1 MAKTIAIQIE
11 VDGAKQAVSTIGE
24 LETAIEQLTEELK
37 ETEIGSERFQQLTAE
52 LNEARSALKGFE
64 QTFEGL
70 DPQQQT
76 QAYLAFGE
84 SVVSGIL
91 LAQEALRSFGVE
103 NENVNNAVEKSTQAI
118 NLALQARIV
127 IEGALE
133 ARVIATTIAQ
143 RALNTATVAG
153 NAALR
158 TLFTTMLANPI
169 TAVVVA
175 ITALVAAFITFSDEV
190 EENNEVLDE
199 NAAKQKILEIQSK
212 ALARE
217 LNALS
222 KATEN
227 YIEGIEDFDL
237 STAISEVERLE
248 EEISNLQQTQSETTD
263 FDFDVSINLIKR
275 GVLLEDLNLTY
286 ADSIEFL
293 DLIIAKQ
300 EEYNE
305 QLKLTPGQSNYAKFL
320 NDNIELLED
329 LEEQLLEII
338 DSGEQQSEALETQL
352 AAVNKRIKEL
362 RAEISA
368 TKLENFT
375 DDLQDAAEA
384 VGNLNRNL
392 LEFGDTPEPEIIESL
407 KELLQ
412 LQVQLREAAEESRQT
427 LGDVFTEYFDSVK
440 DASGE
445 VDTFGT
451 KVDEVRETLNEAF
464 TTGDLEQFGKTLTEI
479 QEEFLSEENVD
490 KFTEEQRK
498 AITQILSGYEVAFSS
513 LQQLGVK
520 TEDEFKTIIQPLLD
534 GLTNKLQLE
543 GKINFEE
550 VNGTIEEFQLKFENI
565 QKGTAQFYEKR
576 QELIDEIARTQLEQV
591 NLEALSAEDRKKAQE
606 EAVKLAEEQAD
617 AIIDI
622 ITNTAAAEDA
632 IRGVLFTTQELTDEV
647 SDTSND
653 FDELFGLIISN
664 FDKIEDEF
672 DFEKLLTP
680 DPSALQSNLN
690 AITNFLK
697 EVSDGAIDLEQFT
710 QEQREEIL
718 KEFLKRRE
726 NLLKENQETE
736 LVIIQET
743 VDNYLAISQSIQGLG
758 QALAENSQYQ
768 VERIQENTKDLLDQI
783 VGDSEEAVA
792 LRQEIEEDAAREIG
806 IIQKE
811 ARLRELR
818 LTQLQAVAD
827 AASAIINAL
836 KLPPPFGA
844 IAAGIVGAAT
854 SIQLGVIQSQI
865 ADTQS
870 LQFAE
875 GGLVEGPGSGTSD
888 SIPALLS
895 NGEYVINAKA
905 TERFLPILE
914 QINNQNPQQFS
925 QGGFVLGNNLMNTI
939 TTQQSFDDSRIVE
952 ALENNQSIPVRAYV
966 FEKDMTNAQQIEKRL
981 QELSKL

>member
-11 VDGAKQAVSTIGE
+11 VDGAKQAVKTIGE

-37 ETEIGSERFQQLTAE
+37 ETEIGSERFQQLTGE
-52 LNEARSALKGFE
+52 LNEARSALKTFE

-76 QAYLAFGE
+76 AAYLAFGE

-103 NENVNNAVEKSTQAI
+103 NEQVNNAVEKSTQAI

-127 IEGALE
+127 IEGVLE
-133 ARVIATTIAQ
+133 ARILATALAQ

-153 NAALR
+153 NKVLKA
-158 TLFTTMLANPI
+158 LFTTMAANPVGALL
-169 TAVVVA
+169 AV
-175 ITALVAAFITFSDEV
+175 IGLLVTAFIALSESTDDSTKSFA
-190 EENNEVLDE
+190 E
-199 NAAKQKILEIQSK
+199 NAGEQKNLEIQSYATRRALK
-212 ALARE
+212 ALSDETETLLKQYEDFNLSQATE
-217 LNALS
+217 ELATLNAELESLTESQSTVRDFGQSFSELGNDILNGVTSLS
-222 KATEN
+222 E
-227 YIEGIEDFDL
+227 
-237 STAISEVERLE
+237 
-248 EEISNLQQTQSETTD
+248 
-263 FDFDVSINLIKR
+263 
-275 GVLLEDLNLTY
+275 LNLTL
-286 ADSIEFL
+286 A
-293 DLIIAKQ
+293 
-300 EEYNE
+300 E
-305 QLKLTPGQSNYAKFL
+305 Q
-320 NDNIELLED
+320 ELL
-329 LEEQLLEII
+329 LEAAAQGYERYV
-338 DSGEQQSEALETQL
+338 GVYQSEQVEQNIKSLEALIKALENSISESSGATDELQKRIDFL
-352 AAVNKRIKEL
+352 NKRIEDLKK
-362 RAEISA
+362 SA
-368 TKLENFT
+368 STKAL
-375 DDLQDAAEA
+375 DDFKDALSDTADE
-384 VGNLNRNL
+384 VDRLNRNL
-392 LEFGDTPEPEIIESL
+392 LEFVDTPEPEIIESL
-407 KELLQ
+407 KELLE
-412 LQVQLREAAEESRQT
+412 LQVQLRETAEENRKT
-427 LGDVFTEYFDSVK
+427 LGDVFTEYFDDVEK
-440 DASGE
+440 ASGE

-451 KVDEVRETLNEAF
+451 KVDEVRETLTESF
-464 TTGDLEQFGKTLTEI
+464 LTGDLEEFGKTLNEI
-479 QEEFLSEENVD
+479 QEDFLSEENVD

-513 LQQLGVK
+513 LQQLGIE
-520 TEDEFKTIIQPLLD
+520 TEDEFNTIVLPLLD

-565 QKGTAQFYEKR
+565 EEGTVQFYEKR

-591 NLEALSAEDRKKAQE
+591 KLEALSAEDRKKAQE
-606 EAVKLAEEQAD
+606 EATKLAEEQAD

-632 IRGVLFTTQELTDEV
+632 IRGVLFTTQELTDEIG
-647 SDTSND
+647 DTSND
-653 FDELFGLIISN
+653 FDELFGLIIDN

-672 DFEKLLTP
+672 DLEKLLTP
-680 DPSALQSNLN
+680 DPTALQANLN
-690 AITNFLK
+690 AITKFLK

-726 NLLKENQETE
+726 DLLKENQETE

-743 VDNYLAISQSIQGLG
+743 VDNYLAIGQSIQGLG
-758 QALAENSQYQ
+758 QALAENTQYQ
-768 VERIQENTKDLLDQI
+768 VERIQQNTSELLDQV

-811 ARLRELR
+811 SRLRELR

-854 SIQLGVIQSQI
+854 SIQLAVIQSQI
-865 ADTQS
+865 QDTQA
-870 LQFAE
+870 LEFAQ
-875 GGLVEGPGSGTSD
+875 GGLVEGPGTGTSD

-895 NGEYVINAKA
+895 NGEYVINARA
-905 TERFLPILE
+905 TEKFLPILE

-939 TTQQSFDDSRIVE
+939 ATQQSFDDSRIVA